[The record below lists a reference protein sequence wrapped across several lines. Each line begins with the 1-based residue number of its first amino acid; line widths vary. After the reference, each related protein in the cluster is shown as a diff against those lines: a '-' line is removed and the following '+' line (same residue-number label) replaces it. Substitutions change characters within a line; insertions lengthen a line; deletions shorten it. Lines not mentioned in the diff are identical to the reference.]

1 MKKESKPIRSYI
13 LTVRLNQD
21 EKQKL
26 KKLSNK
32 AICNSLSEYA
42 RDVLLNEPVTIKY
55 RNQSADD
62 FLQEMI
68 ELKNELNAIGKNVNQ
83 AVHKLQTLDIE
94 PQIRLW
100 VAHQESTQM
109 KLLKKTQEIS
119 EKLQQIHQQWL
130 QK

>member
-1 MKKESKPIRSYI
+1 MKESNPIRSYI

-83 AVHKLQTLDIE
+83 AVHKLHTLDIE

-109 KLLKKTQEIS
+109 QLLKKTQEIS
-119 EKLQQIHQQWL
+119 EKLQQIHKQWL

>member
-1 MKKESKPIRSYI
+1 MQEANPIRSYI
-13 LTVRLNQD
+13 LTVRLNHD

-26 KKLSNK
+26 KKLSTK
-32 AICNSLSEYA
+32 ALCNSLSEYA
-42 RDVLLNEPVTIKY
+42 RDVLLNEPVTVKY

-68 ELKNELNAIGKNVNQ
+68 ELKNELNAIGKNFNQ
-83 AVHKLQTLDIE
+83 AVHKLHTLDIE
-94 PQIRLW
+94 PQLRLW

-109 KLLKKTQEIS
+109 QLLKKTQEIS

>member
-1 MKKESKPIRSYI
+1 MKESNPIRSYI
-13 LTVRLNQD
+13 LTVRLNVE

-83 AVHKLQTLDIE
+83 AVHKLHTLDIE

-109 KLLKKTQEIS
+109 QLLKKTQEIS